1 MTEEVR
7 TVETK
12 DNNILW
18 KGTLVL
24 LIIRNLL
31 SLRLLVFDLMT
42 GYYGGTDGLQLMGYV
57 GMSALFWYVAYWI
70 YMKKVKTV

>member
-42 GYYGGTDGLQLMGYV
+42 GYYSGTDGFQLVGFV
-57 GMSALFWYVAYWI
+57 GMSALFWYAAYWI
-70 YMKKVKTV
+70 YTKKVKTV